1 MIETLINP
9 ADSAE
14 RRAAKLLTIAEA
26 LMRRVEQATDD
37 SGAAYAQFQRA
48 ALLED
53 QVRERTHDLGRA
65 LDLLNES
72 NGRLAEAM
80 REAETARQNL
90 SSAIETVQEGF
101 ALFDRDERLVM
112 SNSRFAMHMPDV
124 HKALQP
130 GLDFA
135 DYVAMVSRSPHLA
148 LEGESSA
155 DWAAGRMRRHKD
167 RHVIFNVRLGGDHWV
182 QVSEHRTADGGTV
195 ILQTDVTDIILAER
209 HERGKLLDDQAR
221 MIRAT
226 LDHINQ
232 GVAIFDA
239 EARLVGWNGRLGS
252 LLSLPM
258 GRLRVGASFDA
269 VFGRLPLQFDE
280 VTQGALT
287 DWVGSAARSP
297 LDFSVRRGADL
308 ILDVFAQG
316 MPDGGFVLS
325 FTDVTAERAALEA
338 LSRANETL
346 EARVMGRTL
355 ELEDALANAERAN
368 ASRSRFVAAASHD
381 LLQPLSAA
389 KLFIS
394 SIAGEGLEPNARVAL
409 EKAQNA
415 LMSVE
420 GLLDALLDISKLESG
435 KAAVSVGAVSLGR
448 LLRTLAEEFAPMAAA
463 KDLRLVVVPCG
474 ATVES
479 DPAYLRRIL
488 QNLIGN
494 AIRYTTSGRVLVGAR
509 RRGGVVRLEVRDTGP
524 GIAEDAQNDI
534 FKEFHRLNARASA
547 SEGMGLGLSIVE
559 RACALLGHP
568 LGLTSEVGRGTCFM
582 VQVPMSEGADTPLRP
597 ETPDRRRGP
606 VAADKIAFLVEN
618 DVELRRALG
627 LLLEKWGMTVLEA
640 ASGEEALALI
650 DEIGILPDIFIVD
663 HQLGNGMTGIEALA
677 ALRAAHG
684 PVPSRLITADRG
696 AALQGLAATAG
707 INILY
712 KPIDP
717 RALEAVVA
725 QLSDPTT

>member
-14 RRAAKLLTIAEA
+14 RRAEKLLTIAEA

-53 QVRERTHDLGRA
+53 QVRERTQDLGRA
-65 LDLLNES
+65 LDLLNDS
-72 NGRLAEAM
+72 NARLAEAT

-90 SSAIETVQEGF
+90 SNAIETVQEGF
-101 ALFDRDERLVM
+101 ALFDREDRLVM
-112 SNSRFAMHMPDV
+112 CNSRFAMHMPDV
-124 HKALQP
+124 HAELQP
-130 GLDFA
+130 GLGFA
-135 DYVAMVSRSPHLA
+135 GYVAMVSRSPFLA
-148 LEGESSA
+148 LEGESPNG
-155 DWAAGRMRRHKD
+155 WAEARMRRHKD

-221 MIRAT
+221 VIRAT

-232 GVAIFDA
+232 GVGIFDA

-258 GRLRVGASFDA
+258 GRLRIGASFEA
-269 VFGRLPLQFDE
+269 VFGRLPVQFE
-280 VTQGALT
+280 GMTPGALMA
-287 DWVGSAARSP
+287 WVAGAARAP
-297 LDFSVRRGADL
+297 LEFAVRRGEEL

-325 FTDVTAERAALEA
+325 FTDVTAERAALVA

-346 EARVMGRTL
+346 EARVMERTL
-355 ELEDALANAERAN
+355 ELEDALAHAERAN

-394 SIAGEGLEPNARVAL
+394 SIAGEGLDRGAQVAL

-435 KAAVSVGAVSLGR
+435 KAAVSVGAVSLDR
-448 LLRTLAEEFAPMAAA
+448 LLRTMAEEFAPMAAA
-463 KDLRLVVVPCG
+463 KGLRLTVVPCS

-494 AIRYTTSGRVLVGAR
+494 AIRYTTRGRVLVGVR
-509 RRGGVVRLEVRDTGP
+509 RRGGVVRLEVWDTGP
-524 GIAEDAQNDI
+524 GIPEDAQNDI

-547 SEGMGLGLSIVE
+547 SEGMGLGLAIVE

-568 LGLTSEVGRGTCFM
+568 LGLNSEVGRGTCFM
-582 VQVPMSEGADTPLRP
+582 VQVPLSEGPDLPAQADVP
-597 ETPDRRRGP
+597 ERRRGP

-618 DVELRRALG
+618 DAELRRALG

-640 ASGEEALALI
+640 ASGEEAVALI
-650 DEIGILPDIFIVD
+650 EEIGILPDIFIVD
-663 HQLGNGMTGIEALA
+663 HQLGEGMTGIEALLT
-677 ALRAAHG
+677 LRVEHG

-696 AALQGLAATAG
+696 AALQDLAAKAG
-707 INILY
+707 IEILY

-725 QLSDPTT
+725 QL